1 MKISNKEKLILL
13 EALYPIVEN
22 EIKNFRPNTDFEKH
36 KEKVDLLYKLRQQ
49 PVIIYINYLMSH
61 IFGIIQIH
69 IQCYTYNTLLQYK

>member
-22 EIKNFRPNTDFEKH
+22 EIKNFRPNTDFKKH

-49 PVIIYINYLMSH
+49 PVIIYI
-61 IFGIIQIH
+61 
-69 IQCYTYNTLLQYK
+69 